1 MIEAAQED
9 EQQLAAKMAAAF
21 LSEDLPEATFG
32 APKAGTGMWASVV
45 RIINPVSGIT
55 LDKVA
60 LEQNEAAHR

>member
-1 MIEAAQED
+1 MIEAAQEE

-32 APKAGTGMWASVV
+32 AAKAGTGMWASVI
-45 RIINPVSGIT
+45 RIINPVSGVT

-60 LEQNEAAHR
+60 LDQNEAAHR